1 MLNELIVVQFM
12 GFFTLILFLN
22 SLNIYSLWYLGGFY
36 LLIIGIYALLDD
48 ADIFIGFLWVIDLG
62 VGLVLFIFVMHFSN
76 FLHQKSFIDLSG
88 RYFHFFSFFFFFLWT
103 FFHFFFMPNGSLL
116 NFALQKIWS
125 FFLNWYDYY
134 NVFWTRQVTELQ
146 LLREIY
152 FLWSAFLFFLINFA
166 IVYGLITA
174 IILSFLIK
182 KIFIFL
188 TISQLKNIKVLNE
201 VNSSF
206 FIRTQNFIKQ
216 QNTAAN
222 TKVWLK
228 QKKLLYDF

>member
-1 MLNELIVVQFM
+1 MAL
-12 GFFTLILFLN
+12 FTLILFLN
-22 SLNIYSLWYLGGFY
+22 SLNIYALWYLGGFY
-36 LLIIGIYALLDD
+36 LLIIGVYAILDD

-62 VGLVLFIFVMHFSN
+62 VGLVLFVFVMHFSN
-76 FLHQKSFIDLSG
+76 FLHQKSFIDLNN
-88 RYFHFFSFFFFFLWT
+88 RYFHFFSFFFMFLLI
-103 FFHFFFMPNGSLL
+103 FFHFFFLPNGSLL
-116 NFALQKIWS
+116 NFALQKVWS
-125 FFLNWYDYY
+125 FFINRYDYFS
-134 NVFWTRQVTELQ
+134 VFWAKQITELQ

-152 FLWSAFLFFLINFA
+152 FLWAALFFFIINFA
-166 IVYGLITA
+166 VIYGLITA
-174 IILSFLIK
+174 IALSFLIK

-188 TISQLKNIKVLNE
+188 TISQLKNIKILNE

-228 QKKLLYDF
+228 RKNILYDF

>member
-1 MLNELIVVQFM
+1 MLNELVALQLI
-12 GFFTLILFLN
+12 GFFTLTLFLN
-22 SLNIYSLWYLGGFY
+22 SSNIYVLWYLGGLY
-36 LLIIGIYALLDD
+36 LLIVGIYAILDD

-76 FLHQKSFIDLSG
+76 FLHQKSFVDLNN
-88 RYFHFFSFFFFFLWT
+88 RYFHFFSFFFIFLSI
-103 FFHFFFMPNGSLL
+103 FFHFFFTPNGVLL
-116 NFALQKIWS
+116 NHELQKIWS
-125 FFLNWYDYY
+125 FFLNWYNYY

-146 LLREIY
+146 LIREMY
-152 FLWSAFLFFLINFA
+152 FLWSAFFFFLINFA
-166 IVYGLITA
+166 IVYGLMTA

-188 TISQLKNIKVLNE
+188 TISQLKNIKILNE

-228 QKKLLYDF
+228 QKNFLYDF